1 MFMPPTPLPPYVIAA
16 PSAGQSFMG
25 PSQVTH
31 SQTGIVLQYI
41 LRLSNLKR
49 IFKLM

>member
-1 MFMPPTPLPPYVIAA
+1 MFMPPAPLPPYVIAA

-31 SQTGIVLQYI
+31 SQTGILVQYI
-41 LRLSNLKR
+41 LRSYNFK
-49 IFKLM
+49 IFSK